1 MTDRRDLDEMNVLA
15 AEYASGV
22 LDGIDLEQARRRE
35 AADPA
40 FAREV
45 ARWRGRLASLHD
57 EVAPVDPPAGFW
69 SRIERALG
77 SGPAANDNSAALHQ
91 ALTKWRAATGAMT
104 ALAACLALVLVLQQ
118 RPPLA
123 PPPQQTPQPAPAAAP
138 AAPPMVA
145 MVGDKQATKVM
156 ISWDPSARQM
166 VLAVAG
172 TLPGDASH
180 SHELWVIPADG
191 TPRSLGMMPADKQS
205 HMRLAEALA
214 SLLQQG
220 ATIAISVEPRGGSP
234 TGAPTGPVIATGA
247 LTRA

>member
-1 MTDRRDLDEMNVLA
+1 MTDRRDQEEMDVLA
-15 AEYASGV
+15 AEYASGL
-22 LDGIDLEQARRRE
+22 LDGVDLRQARLRE

-40 FAREV
+40 FALEV
-45 ARWRGRLASLHD
+45 ARWRGRLAPLHD
-57 EVAPVDPPAGFW
+57 EVAAVAPPAGLW
-69 SRIERALG
+69 GRIEATLG
-77 SGPAANDNSAALHQ
+77 SRPAANDNPAALHK
-91 ALTKWRAATGAMT
+91 AVKLWRGATGAMS

-118 RPPLA
+118 RPALA
-123 PPPQQTPQPAPAAAP
+123 PAPQPAPAAAP
-138 AAPPMVA
+138 ATPMVA

-156 ISWDPSARQM
+156 VSWDPSARQM

-172 TLPGDASH
+172 TLPGDARH

-191 TPRSLGMMPADKQS
+191 TPRSLGTMPADKQS

-247 LTRA
+247 LIPA

>member
-1 MTDRRDLDEMNVLA
+1 MTDRRDLEEMNVLA
-15 AEYASGV
+15 AEYAAGA
-22 LDGIDLEQARRRE
+22 LDGADLDQARRRE

-40 FAREV
+40 FALEV
-45 ARWRGRLASLHD
+45 ARWRGRLAPLHD
-57 EVAPVDPPAGFW
+57 EVAPVAPPADLW
-69 SRIERALG
+69 TRIEAALG
-77 SGPAANDNSAALHQ
+77 SSPAANDNSSALHR
-91 ALTKWRAATGAMT
+91 AMTLWRGATAAMT

-118 RPPLA
+118 RPIAA
-123 PPPQQTPQPAPAAAP
+123 PAPQPAPAAA
-138 AAPPMVA
+138 ATPMVA

-156 ISWDPSARQM
+156 VSWDPSARQM
-166 VLAVAG
+166 VIGIAG
-172 TLPGDASH
+172 ALPGDSSH

>member
-1 MTDRRDLDEMNVLA
+1 MA
-15 AEYASGV
+15 G
-22 LDGIDLEQARRRE
+22 QAGAPLHE
-35 AADPA
+35 
-40 FAREV
+40 EV
-45 ARWRGRLASLHD
+45 AAI
-57 EVAPVDPPAGFW
+57 APPPGLW
-69 SRIERALG
+69 SRIEDALG

-91 ALTKWRAATGAMT
+91 AVTKWRTATGAMT

-118 RPPLA
+118 RPIAA
-123 PPPQQTPQPAPAAAP
+123 PTPQPAPAAAPAAP

-156 ISWDPSARQM
+156 VSWDPSARQM

>member
-57 EVAPVDPPAGFW
+57 EVAPVDPPAGLW

-77 SGPAANDNSAALHQ
+77 SGPAANDNSAALHK
-91 ALTKWRAATGAMT
+91 AVTKWRAATGAMT

-118 RPPLA
+118 RPIAA
-123 PPPQQTPQPAPAAAP
+123 PTPQPAPAPATAA
-138 AAPPMVA
+138 ATPMVA

-156 ISWDPSARQM
+156 VSWDPSARQM

-172 TLPGDASH
+172 VLPGDASH

>member
-1 MTDRRDLDEMNVLA
+1 MTDRRDDEEMNVLA
-15 AEYASGV
+15 AEYAAGA
-22 LDGIDLEQARRRE
+22 LDGADLDQARRRE
-35 AADPA
+35 TTDPA
-40 FAREV
+40 FALEV
-45 ARWRGRLASLHD
+45 ARWRGRLAPLHD
-57 EVAPVDPPAGFW
+57 EVDAVAPPPGLWTSIDA
-69 SRIERALG
+69 ALG
-77 SGPAANDNSAALHQ
+77 SSPAAANDNPAALHK
-91 ALTKWRAATGAMT
+91 AVNLWRGATAAMT

-118 RPPLA
+118 RPIAA
-123 PPPQQTPQPAPAAAP
+123 PAPQPAPAAAR
-138 AAPPMVA
+138 ATPMVA

-172 TLPGDASH
+172 ALPGDASH